1 MRFLPLFF
9 LLALFIVAAPELRAQ
24 DPQSTTHRTIQL
36 DSVELIQI
44 DVVDTLRVETWEG
57 SRVMIETTVE
67 LIGGKQSILE
77 YFTKEGRWETN
88 DTTQAK
94 TLYLASADPE
104 RRTIK
109 LKGESVVEQV
119 TVVVYLPKLYE
130 PAGPGAWRK
139 KEEEEEE

>member
-1 MRFLPLFF
+1 MRTRSVLTLLFLF
-9 LLALFIVAAPELRAQ
+9 LLSAPALRAQ

-36 DSVELIQI
+36 DSVDLIQI
-44 DVVDTLRVETWEG
+44 DVVDTLRTETWEG

-67 LIGGKQSILE
+67 LIGGKQSLLE
-77 YFTKEGRWETN
+77 YFTKAGRWETN

-119 TVVVYLPKLYE
+119 TVVVYLPKIYE
-130 PAGPGAWRK
+130 PAGPRQWRR
-139 KEEEEEE
+139 KEE